1 MLIHLTDSSNSS
13 TKGVLDTRDSSAAQD
28 LLSGGQHNFFIANAL
43 CSDRPEVIFDLS
55 EPPSFSDEPMIW
67 GQLDEDGSL
76 GLFLAPQT
84 GDKSFPFARLDD
96 CRRSLELF
104 AQGQNSPG
112 GSGNLTRSNVLP
124 PGIDWGLS
132 P

>member
-1 MLIHLTDSSNSS
+1 MLIHMTDSNNSS
-13 TKGVLDTRDSSAAQD
+13 TKGVLDSRDSGAPQD

-43 CSDRPEVIFDLS
+43 CSDKPEAIFDLL

-67 GQLDEDGSL
+67 GQLDDDGTL
-76 GLFLAPQT
+76 RLFLAPQT
-84 GDKSFPFARLDD
+84 GDKSFPFAQLDNF
-96 CRRSLELF
+96 RQSLELF
-104 AQGQNSPG
+104 AQGQDSPG

-124 PGIDWGLS
+124 PDINWGLS